1 VEKRY
6 GNGLYLL
13 NSFTWG
19 RTFDLSGGHLE
30 TSNGD
35 NSRVNFANPGS
46 DYGRSNYDQPL
57 NNTTAIIYDLPYG
70 KGRRYGAS
78 SPWAMNALLG
88 GWQITVINNM
98 NSGLPTNLNYNNAT
112 SSNTNVTDLYTYRPN
127 VVGNPIAPATNR
139 VKTSTAL
146 TGYLLKST
154 GPGVTGASVPLTGNP
169 FGNAQR
175 NMVVGPAFFQTDLG
189 LHKAFPLWREGST
202 FDFRA
207 EAFNVLNKVN
217 YQAPDGNVSN
227 STFGAISSAYPARQL
242 QLAAKIIF

>member
-1 VEKRY
+1 
-6 GNGLYLL
+6 
-13 NSFTWG
+13 
-19 RTFDLSGGHLE
+19 
-30 TSNGD
+30 
-35 NSRVNFANPGS
+35 
-46 DYGRSNYDQPL
+46 
-57 NNTTAIIYDLPYG
+57 
-70 KGRRYGAS
+70 
-78 SPWAMNALLG
+78 MNALLG
-88 GWQITVINNM
+88 GWQITVINSM
-98 NSGLPTNLNYNNAT
+98 TSGLPTNLTYNNST

-127 VVGNPIAPATNR
+127 VVGNPTAPGTNR

-169 FGNAQR
+169 FGSAQR
-175 NMVVGPAFFQTDLG
+175 NMIVGPAFYQTDLG
-189 LHKAFPLWREGST
+189 LHKAFPLWRESST

-242 QLAAKIIF
+242 QLAAKLIF